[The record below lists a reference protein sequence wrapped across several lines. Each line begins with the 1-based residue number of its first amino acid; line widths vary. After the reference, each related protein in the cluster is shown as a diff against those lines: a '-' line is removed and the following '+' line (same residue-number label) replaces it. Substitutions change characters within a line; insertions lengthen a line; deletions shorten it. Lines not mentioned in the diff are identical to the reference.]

1 MPKRRIYTVELI
13 PEADGGFTVRVPALP
28 EVVTFGSTK
37 PEALS
42 NAVEAI
48 ELVLEVRSADGDP
61 IPDDVVPVLEK
72 LTVAA

>member
-1 MPKRRIYTVELI
+1 LPKRRIYTVELI
-13 PEADGGFTVRVPALP
+13 PEAEGGFTVRVPALP
-28 EVVTFGSTK
+28 EVVTFGATK

-42 NAVEAI
+42 NASEAI
-48 ELVLEVRSADGDP
+48 ELVLEVRSADGEP

>member
-1 MPKRRIYTVELI
+1 LSERRSYTVELI
-13 PEADGGFTVRVPALP
+13 PEAEGGFTVRVPALP
-28 EVVTFGSTK
+28 EVVTYGATK
-37 PEALS
+37 PEAMS

-48 ELVLEVRSADGDP
+48 ELVLEVRSADGEP

>member
-1 MPKRRIYTVELI
+1 MAHSRDYTVELV
-13 PEADGGFTVRVPALP
+13 PEPEGGFTVRVPALP
-28 EVVTFGSTK
+28 EVVTYGADK
-37 PEALS
+37 AEALA

-72 LTVAA
+72 LTIAA

>member
-13 PEADGGFTVRVPALP
+13 PEAEGGFTVRVPALP
-28 EVVTFGSTK
+28 EVVTFGATK

-42 NAVEAI
+42 NAAR
-48 ELVLEVRSADGDP
+48 LLNSCWKYALPRRTDS
-61 IPDDVVPVLEK
+61 DDVVPVLEK